1 LFSANSNEYNIAI
14 EHLNSAN
21 KKEDALAYVNGLKG
35 IYLWKD
41 DNELAKTLIALIEKR
56 FS

>member
-21 KKEDALAYVNGLKG
+21 KKEDALVYFNGLKG

-41 DNELAKTLIALIEKR
+41 DNELAKTLNSLIEKR